1 MSTWQDLMVQPKH
14 YVNNI
19 MHTKKVY
26 LPLTKKKKWMLM
38 TLFKVIENIWVFSIS
53 YLWCKSVLIIQ
64 PPKLGNTRYSAGPK
78 QCICLAIKKNWAGGG
93 VIIVMGEGKKIST
106 VFSFLLSL
114 PCAPPNLSIQFSFP
128 HNNLIFCPFFS
139 APKDESE

>member
-1 MSTWQDLMVQPKH
+1 MN
-14 YVNNI
+14 VNDSFQSYRKY
-19 MHTKKVY
+19 MG
-26 LPLTKKKKWMLM
+26 
-38 TLFKVIENIWVFSIS
+38 FFSIS

-78 QCICLAIKKNWAGGG
+78 QCLAIKKIWAGGG

-114 PCAPPNLSIQFSFP
+114 PCAPPQIFLSNFLFLTTISFFAHFSQLQKMNQNKGQKKTEMATIRV
-128 HNNLIFCPFFS
+128 HTNDSLTWLVLSLIS
-139 APKDESE
+139 